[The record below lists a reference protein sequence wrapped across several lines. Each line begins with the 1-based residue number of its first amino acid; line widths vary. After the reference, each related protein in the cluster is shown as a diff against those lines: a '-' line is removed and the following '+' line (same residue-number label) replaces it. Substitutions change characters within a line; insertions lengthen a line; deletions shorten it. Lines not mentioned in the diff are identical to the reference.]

1 MASPC
6 AGGPRVPEMG
16 RREFLRIL
24 GLGAAGLAAGC
35 AVNPVTGESQL
46 MLVSEDDEIRID
58 RANRAHQFSAD
69 YGVLQNRDLN
79 DYVDRTGL
87 RMASLTHRPGMPYS
101 FRGVNAPYV
110 NAYAFPGGSIA
121 CTRGILLELE
131 NEAEL
136 AALLGHELGHVNARH
151 TAQQMSKSALVSA
164 AVGGLSAVASSGDSL
179 LGDLVSGLGG
189 IGAGALLA
197 KYSRDNEREADALAL
212 TYMTR
217 AGYSPEGMKGLLDML
232 RKASDRKPNA
242 LELMFATHPMS
253 DERYARVEEAVRTRY
268 GDDLG
273 RPLHRERYMDR
284 TAGLRA
290 MRGAIEAMQEGDKAM
305 GRKAWSEAD
314 AQYRRALGIAP
325 DDYAA
330 LVKCAECQAARKRYT
345 EARRYAE
352 AAQRVYPGEARA
364 HSVSGISRLMERDWG
379 GAYEEFSAYDE
390 RLPGNPG
397 ITFLKGLSLEG
408 MGRRRDAAQA
418 YYDYLQAASGGDQAR
433 YAYNRL
439 VEWGYV
445 RPKQ

>member
-1 MASPC
+1 
-6 AGGPRVPEMG
+6 MG
-16 RREFLRIL
+16 RREFLRVL
-24 GLGAAGLAAGC
+24 GLGSAGLAAGC

-46 MLVSEDDEIRID
+46 MLVSEQDEIRID
-58 RANRAHQFSAD
+58 RAKRAHQFSAD
-69 YGVLQNRDLN
+69 YGVLQDRALN

-87 RMASLTHRPGMPYS
+87 RMASLTHRPQMPYS

-121 CTRGILLELE
+121 CTRGILVELE

-151 TAQQMSKSALVSA
+151 TAQQMSKGAVVSA
-164 AVGGLSAVASSGDSL
+164 AVGGLSAVASSADSL

-197 KYSRDNEREADALAL
+197 SYSRDNEREADRLAL

-217 AGYSPEGMKGLLDML
+217 AGYSPEGMVGLLDML
-232 RKASDRKPNA
+232 RRTSDRKPGA
-242 LELMFATHPMS
+242 LELMFSTHPMS
-253 DERYARVEEAVRTRY
+253 EERYARVEEAARTRY
-268 GDDLG
+268 RGDLEG
-273 RPLHRERYMDR
+273 AVHRERYMDR

-290 MRGAIEAMQEGDKAM
+290 VKGAIEAMQEGDKAM
-305 GRKAWSEAD
+305 GRKDWSEAD
-314 AQYRRALGIAP
+314 ARYRSALEIAP

-330 LVKCAECQAARKRYT
+330 LVKCAECQAVRKRYA

-364 HSVSGISRLMERDWG
+364 YSVSGISRLMERDWE
-379 GAYEEFSAYDE
+379 GAHGELSAYDE

-397 ITFLKGLSLEG
+397 ITFLLGLSLEG

-418 YYDYLQAASGGDQAR
+418 YYDYLQVVSSGEQAR

-445 RPKQ
+445 RRRP